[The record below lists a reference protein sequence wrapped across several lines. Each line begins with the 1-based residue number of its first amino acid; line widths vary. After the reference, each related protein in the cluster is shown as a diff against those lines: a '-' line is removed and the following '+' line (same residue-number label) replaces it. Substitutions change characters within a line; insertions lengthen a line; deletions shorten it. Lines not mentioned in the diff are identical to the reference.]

1 MNDTWEF
8 SKNNLRKWRWRR
20 ISPKGDVMGSGPRG
34 YKNKA
39 DCEANARY
47 NGWETGDTTDQD
59 LVETL
64 TDKANESS
72 EESNSSDHNNL
83 IDEVESEQNST
94 KSRFGS
100 KLFIQQNLLKL
111 IATFLGLMLLVLI
124 LILLKKDPEPELSD
138 KKISNIYV
146 LVDQD
151 LSSDSGI
158 AEKRL
163 PRELST

>member
-1 MNDTWEF
+1 MATIEQDVVDNLSRKVSETYVGSEF
-8 SKNNLRKWRWRR
+8 PELD
-20 ISPKGDVMGSGPRG
+20 ISIIEPGVDHKPL
-34 YKNKA
+34 KA
-39 DCEANARY
+39 
-47 NGWETGDTTDQD
+47 G
-59 LVETL
+59 
-64 TDKANESS
+64 
-72 EESNSSDHNNL
+72 
-83 IDEVESEQNST
+83 
-94 KSRFGS
+94 FMS
-100 KLFIQQNLLKL
+100 KLFIQQNLIRL